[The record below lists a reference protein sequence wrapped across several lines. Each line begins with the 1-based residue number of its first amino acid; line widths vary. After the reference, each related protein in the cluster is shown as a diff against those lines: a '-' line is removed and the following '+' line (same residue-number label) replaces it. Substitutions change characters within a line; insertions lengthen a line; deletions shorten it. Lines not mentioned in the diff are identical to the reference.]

1 MKNTCRIHRPGMM
14 WKIESENGLC
24 EYIHPDMQEFL
35 DELMKKYDITYN
47 DIETIISTELIE
59 DYDLKLNY
67 IKTDTDFCCFY
78 EWNNTEFYMLERFC
92 KFFDLFNNPKDL
104 YFNVIPLKLIC

>member
-1 MKNTCRIHRPGMM
+1 
-14 WKIESENGLC
+14 
-24 EYIHPDMQEFL
+24 MQEFL

-67 IKTDTDFCCFY
+67 IKTDADFCCFY
-78 EWNNTEFYMLERFC
+78 EWNNTEFYMLKRFC
-92 KFFDLFNNPKDL
+92 IFFDLFNNPKDL
-104 YFNVIPLKLIC
+104 YFKVIPLELIC